1 MDSTVP
7 ASSRLAPAF
16 KSVDTIIFHLF
27 CIVTLHNSC
36 AVRPDE
42 IGIEQFILSSSSTNI
57 FKSFDTNI
65 LSSVFYSNNL

>member
-7 ASSRLAPAF
+7 DTSGLAPVF

-27 CIVTLHNSC
+27 CIVTLHNIC

-42 IGIEQFILSSSSTNI
+42 IGIVQFILSSSSTNV
-57 FKSFDTNI
+57 FKSFNTNI
-65 LSSVFYSNNL
+65 LSFVFLL